1 MTATQKNRFV
11 PTFEALEAR
20 EVASANP
27 VTRPAALLDHAHV
40 RQFQTGPQVMHDAHV
55 PQGQA
60 IAPAAGAPQASYPDP
75 LFNHHRN
82 YVGLKDLKPGD
93 IILNT
98 TEGFVSETIRYF
110 SNASYNHAAIYVG
123 NGEVVEAVGS
133 GVRRIK
139 LTEFLGEND
148 HIVRSMVLRNNNLT
162 NPQRDAI
169 ANFAISKVGK
179 PYDLVGVAG
188 GVFRLKPNNAS
199 DYKRTAYY
207 CSQLVTAAYSSA
219 GARLH
224 ASLEHSPGEL
234 ADMVNGKLTAVGA
247 LYDRGY
253 HRSVR
258 EGRDCVNLDLTDR
271 ERQLVVDL
279 LSTRLNR
286 NGGNYSVR
294 LNRLTVDSTHN
305 VLAHLTV
312 TRPGVGDFE
321 VYYSISGGDRIA
333 NLRIVPPKPSPEFAR
348 IESHIGE
355 GVERGM
361 LSARAQLHHKYFGA
375 PATPAAAPQAAGRL
389 DGGRAGQAQA
399 GPQASVGDDAR
410 HYHAVDAVFA
420 AAGAGQAG
428 RKLDATGPAW
438 GPVGARSDFWL
449 PESIPHTM
457 TGAGTL

>member
-133 GVRRIK
+133 GVRKIK
-139 LTEFLGEND
+139 LTEFLAEGD
-148 HIVRSMVLRNNNLT
+148 HIIRSMVLRDANLT
-162 NPQRDAI
+162 GSQREAI
-169 ANFAISKVGK
+169 ADFAKKQVGK
-179 PYDLVGVAG
+179 PYNIATLPFALGK
-188 GVFRLKPNNAS
+188 RKPDNANS
-199 DYKRTAYY
+199 FNRDSYY
-207 CSQLVTAAYSSA
+207 CSQLVAAAYSSA
-219 GARLH
+219 GARLD
-224 ASLEHSPGEL
+224 ATLEHSPGEL
-234 ADMVNGKLTAVGA
+234 AGMVKSKLTAVGA
-247 LYDRGY
+247 LYDKGY

-258 EGRDCVNLDLTDR
+258 EGRDCVNLDVTGR
-271 ERQLVVDL
+271 EQNYVVDL

-312 TRPGVGDFE
+312 WSAPRLLVQ
-321 VYYSISGGDRIA
+321 A
-333 NLRIVPPKPSPEFAR
+333 N
-348 IESHIGE
+348 
-355 GVERGM
+355 
-361 LSARAQLHHKYFGA
+361 
-375 PATPAAAPQAAGRL
+375 
-389 DGGRAGQAQA
+389 
-399 GPQASVGDDAR
+399 
-410 HYHAVDAVFA
+410 
-420 AAGAGQAG
+420 
-428 RKLDATGPAW
+428 
-438 GPVGARSDFWL
+438 
-449 PESIPHTM
+449 
-457 TGAGTL
+457 